1 MPVQSD
7 SSPAAP
13 MFTRTFAKQLAPA
26 LLAGLALRLFFI
38 WRFPFYSGDT
48 AYYEELAR
56 NWLYH
61 GVYGFY
67 SHGQLVASDA
77 RAPGYPAFLAAIY
90 FLAGTGRMAVMLAQ
104 AFVDLATCVLAAGI
118 AHRLATGAPDLA
130 RTRVAAA
137 ALWLTALCPFTAN
150 YTAVPLTE
158 VLATFFTTLALLIF
172 VSPAGMAI
180 DRIASKRDLLRS
192 AKIWFA
198 GGLVVGLGAL
208 VRPET
213 PLLLGAVL
221 IFLWLRYRRPA
232 NWKKLALATLW
243 MIVGLLLPL
252 APWAARN
259 AVNLGRVQFLAPR
272 YAETYGDVLPTGFY
286 AWTKTWMFRFRD
298 AYLFTWKLSSQPI
311 DVKNLPPYAV
321 DSPEEFSRVASLLDR
336 YNRARG
342 MTRSLDLEFAELAR
356 ERVKRHPIRTYVWI
370 PTERA
375 AAMWFTPRI
384 TLLPFSGRF
393 WPLAESY
400 HYNPA
405 EFEVTLGL
413 TLLNIFYVGIAL
425 AAAWRW
431 RTNPGVLLIV
441 VFIFLRT
448 AFLTQLQTCEPRY
461 VLVCFPALLAIAA
474 QLWRHSQTR
483 RPGKEIVSA

>member
-1 MPVQSD
+1 
-7 SSPAAP
+7 
-13 MFTRTFAKQLAPA
+13 
-26 LLAGLALRLFFI
+26 
-38 WRFPFYSGDT
+38 
-48 AYYEELAR
+48 
-56 NWLYH
+56 
-61 GVYGFY
+61 
-67 SHGQLVASDA
+67 
-77 RAPGYPAFLAAIY
+77 
-90 FLAGTGRMAVMLAQ
+90 
-104 AFVDLATCVLAAGI
+104 
-118 AHRLATGAPDLA
+118 
-130 RTRVAAA
+130 
-137 ALWLTALCPFTAN
+137 
-150 YTAVPLTE
+150 
-158 VLATFFTTLALLIF
+158 
-172 VSPAGMAI
+172 
-180 DRIASKRDLLRS
+180 
-192 AKIWFA
+192 
-198 GGLVVGLGAL
+198 
-208 VRPET
+208 
-213 PLLLGAVL
+213 
-221 IFLWLRYRRPA
+221 
-232 NWKKLALATLW
+232 
-243 MIVGLLLPL
+243 LLLPL

-259 AVNLGRVQFLAPR
+259 AVSLGRVQFLAPR

-298 AYLFTWKLSSQPI
+298 AYLFTWKLPSQPI

-356 ERVKRHPIRTYVWI
+356 ERVERHPIRTFIWI

-413 TLLNIFYVGIAL
+413 TLLNIFYVGMAL
-425 AAAWRW
+425 IAAWFW
-431 RTNPGVLLIV
+431 RTNPGLLLIV

-483 RPGKEIVSA
+483 RSGEEIVSA